1 MNDLVQKKITKKL
14 YLFSYRMKM
23 IRIKSFKKIMII
35 FMICSIV
42 WIFERHYKLDVQE
55 DHIDDIVIVQLDDKT
70 MKEYK
75 KTTTIV
81 NITYHHH

>member
-70 MKEYK
+70 
-75 KTTTIV
+75 TTIV